1 MNVKKKKS
9 LNKEEK
15 YWEEV
20 EIRSKQIIT
29 NLIEVNL
36 PVNITSENF
45 DLEQDTDYLVL
56 LRGDIVEYYH
66 DYEESEEELPEV
78 ETVAEQAAMW
88 YLRNMMK
95 KMITYLVDYSCCD
108 PSFFENLTQNQ

>member
-1 MNVKKKKS
+1 MNVKKQKS
-9 LNKEEK
+9 LNKEEQ

-20 EIRSKQIIT
+20 EIRSKKIIT

-36 PVNITSENF
+36 PVNITPRNF
-45 DLEQDTDYLVL
+45 DLEQDTDYRIL
-56 LRGDIVEYYH
+56 LRGDIPEYYS
-66 DYEESEEELPEV
+66 DYKKMPEV
-78 ETVAEQAAMW
+78 EAVAEQVVLW

-95 KMITYLVDYSCCD
+95 KMISHLVDYSCYD